1 MINIKLW
8 GSFKIKKIILVI
20 LIIMA
25 VGIISYNGFINKQNK
40 KSESNISNI
49 EEESIIKPTEESRYN
64 DEEKQIY
71 DEVYNL
77 FFSKKYDEAISKADV
92 LLKYYPDSYMGYN
105 IRGIAKAYNGNFDE
119 GMKDIDE
126 SLKINSEYGYARFN
140 KALTYE
146 LYGDMD
152 KAMEWYI
159 KALEIEDYVWS
170 YYGIASIYAR
180 KGNVEETM
188 KYLNKA
194 IELDSN
200 VKEVAKD
207 EEDFNAVKN
216 SEEFKKS
223 VYN

>member
-92 LLKYYPDSYMGYN
+92 LLKYYPDSYMG
-105 IRGIAKAYNGNFDE
+105 
-119 GMKDIDE
+119 
-126 SLKINSEYGYARFN
+126 NS
-140 KALTYE
+140 
-146 LYGDMD
+146 
-152 KAMEWYI
+152 
-159 KALEIEDYVWS
+159 
-170 YYGIASIYAR
+170 
-180 KGNVEETM
+180 
-188 KYLNKA
+188 
-194 IELDSN
+194 
-200 VKEVAKD
+200 
-207 EEDFNAVKN
+207 
-216 SEEFKKS
+216 
-223 VYN
+223 